1 MKTVAI
7 VSTSGGAGRTTLTAE
22 LASLLAARKHPA
34 LALECDPRNVLGFHF
49 GMREIPDDGLGA
61 YLDAAT
67 AAAWARA
74 GQRSDDD
81 VLFVPWGSRAGPA
94 PANAAAIAAA
104 IAVANA
110 AAIASPDWLRR
121 LLAQVDMPAHGVALI
136 DSTPW
141 PSPYANQAI
150 SAADL
155 VLVLAPA
162 QPETCL
168 TMQRLVDALAAH
180 GKTVRYVATRLQPA
194 RQLHVDIVAL
204 LQAMLG
210 EAMLPYHIHEDSSV
224 GEALARSESFCR
236 STPHSQ
242 AAHDMNGLA
251 SWLSAWIDGAAQEP
265 RS

>member
-7 VSTSGGAGRTTLTAE
+7 VSTTGGAGRSTLTAQ

-49 GMREIPDDGLGA
+49 GMRDIPGDGLGA
-61 YLDAAT
+61 YLDT
-67 AAAWARA
+67 ASPNAWARA
-74 GQRSDDD
+74 GHRSDDG
-81 VLFVPWGSRAGPA
+81 VLFVPWGNGG
-94 PANAAAIAAA
+94 AAASLTQSTSAQ
-104 IAVANA
+104 
-110 AAIASPDWLRR
+110 DWLRR
-121 LLAQVDMPAHGVALI
+121 LLAQVDLPPNGVTLI
-136 DSTPW
+136 DSAPW

-168 TMQRLVDALAAH
+168 TMRRLVDALAGQ

-210 EAMLPYHIHEDSSV
+210 QAMLPYHVHEDSGV
-224 GEALARSESFCR
+224 AEALARGESFCR

-251 SWLSAWIDGAAQEP
+251 SWLSAWIDSAEQES

>member
-49 GMREIPDDGLGA
+49 GMREVPEDGLGA

-67 AAAWARA
+67 ADAWARA

-94 PANAAAIAAA
+94 PANAAD
-104 IAVANA
+104 
-110 AAIASPDWLRR
+110 IASPDWLQR
-121 LLAQVDMPAHGVALI
+121 LLAQVDLPPHGVALI

-141 PSPYANQAI
+141 PSSYANQAI

-168 TMQRLVDALAAH
+168 MMQRLVDALTAQ

-210 EAMLPYHIHEDSSV
+210 EAMLPYHVHEDSSIA
-224 GEALARSESFCR
+224 EALARSESFCR

-242 AAHDMNGLA
+242 AAHDMNGLT

-265 RS
+265 RP

>member
-1 MKTVAI
+1 MKTVTI
-7 VSTSGGAGRTTLTAE
+7 VSTTGGAGRSTLTAE
-22 LASLLAARKHPA
+22 LASLLAARGHPA

-49 GMREIPDDGLGA
+49 GMREVPDDGLGA

-67 AAAWARA
+67 ADAWARA
-74 GQRSDDD
+74 GQRSDDG
-81 VLFVPWGSRAGPA
+81 VLFVPWGNGGGSGNAGLARAD
-94 PANAAAIAAA
+94 
-104 IAVANA
+104 
-110 AAIASPDWLRR
+110 ASPDWLRH
-121 LLAQVDMPAHGVALI
+121 LLAQVDLPPHGVALV
-136 DSTPW
+136 DSAPW

-162 QPETCL
+162 QSETCL
-168 TMQRLVDALAAH
+168 TIRRLADTLAAQH
-180 GKTVRYVATRLQPA
+180 KTVRYVATRLQPA

-210 EAMLPYHIHEDSSV
+210 QAMLPYHVHEDSSV
-224 GEALARSESFCR
+224 AEALARSESFCR

-251 SWLSAWIDGAAQEP
+251 SWLSAWIDSAQQDKSKQESRP
-265 RS
+265 

>member
-7 VSTSGGAGRTTLTAE
+7 VSTTGGAGRSTLTAQ

-49 GMREIPDDGLGA
+49 GMRETPADGLGA
-61 YLDAAT
+61 YLDT
-67 AAAWARA
+67 ASPGAWARA
-74 GQRSDDD
+74 GQRSDDG
-81 VLFVPWGSRAGPA
+81 VLFVPWGSGGAGLA
-94 PANAAAIAAA
+94 QAN
-104 IAVANA
+104 VA
-110 AAIASPDWLRR
+110 PDWLLR
-121 LLAQVDMPAHGVALI
+121 LLAQVDLPPHGVTLI
-136 DSTPW
+136 DSAPW

-168 TMQRLVDALAAH
+168 TMRRLVDALAAQ

-194 RQLHVDIVAL
+194 RQLHADIVAL

-210 EAMLPYHIHEDSSV
+210 QAMLPYHVHEDSSV
-224 GEALARSESFCR
+224 AEALARSESFCR

-251 SWLSAWIDGAAQEP
+251 SWLSAWIDSAEQES

>member
-67 AAAWARA
+67 ADAWARA

-94 PANAAAIAAA
+94 PANAAA
-104 IAVANA
+104 NA

-121 LLAQVDMPAHGVALI
+121 LLAQVDLPAHGVTLI

-141 PSPYANQAI
+141 PSPYANQAV

-168 TMQRLVDALAAH
+168 TMQRLVDALAAQS
-180 GKTVRYVATRLQPA
+180 KTVRYVATRLQPA

-265 RS
+265 RP